1 MCQNGTIPN
10 PRSTAEAIAR
20 EVGVSERTVNR
31 AEKFSKGIDAL
42 GEVSKEAVDKVLR
55 GGSGVTKA
63 TIMELPRMEPEKK
76 DEVAKAIISNI
87 FCPCQKRTHKKE
99 AGESSLAS
107 GAPNI
112 RRNKR
117 RNLQAKGA
125 TEKQEK
131 VTTG

>member
-1 MCQNGTIPN
+1 MGQNEPTGDS

-20 EVGVSERTVNR
+20 EIGVSESTVKR

-42 GEVSKEAVDKVLR
+42 EEVSKEAADKVLR

-76 DEVAKAIISNI
+76 DEVVKAIISNI
-87 FCPCQKRTHKKE
+87 FCLCQKQTHKKE

-107 GAPNI
+107 AHKSGV
-112 RRNKR
+112 RNVSSHRKI
-117 RNLQAKGA
+117 KFVD
-125 TEKQEK
+125 TFC
-131 VTTG
+131 